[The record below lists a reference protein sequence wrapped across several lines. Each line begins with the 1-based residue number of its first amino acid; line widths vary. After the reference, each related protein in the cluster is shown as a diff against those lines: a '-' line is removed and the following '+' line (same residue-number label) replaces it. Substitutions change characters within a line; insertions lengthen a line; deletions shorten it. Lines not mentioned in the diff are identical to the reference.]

1 MMMRFIGA
9 LLLSG
14 AAFLAGH
21 FWIDSELSRQS
32 LYTGSASFWAEFAR
46 LLSDTHASPE
56 EILRRLASFP
66 RYQGLDF
73 VTVAAGGLT
82 PGKRFR
88 DAYQEALEHSRVRTL
103 DIAPLLEEAGQIPG
117 AFSLEHQLERL
128 EVLTRRMEEIAR
140 ARQEHIDASLRL
152 WHSLSIFAALFVFIF
167 FI

>member
-1 MMMRFIGA
+1 MMRFVGT

-14 AAFLAGH
+14 AAFL
-21 FWIDSELSRQS
+21 IVRSRIRSELSRQS
-32 LYTGSASFWAEFAR
+32 LYTHSAAFWAEFAR

-56 EILRRLASFP
+56 EILRRLASYP
-66 RYQGLDF
+66 RYQDLDF
-73 VTVAAGGLT
+73 VTGTIGRLT
-82 PGKRFR
+82 RGKRFR
-88 DAYQEALEHSRVRTL
+88 DAYWEALEHSRAHAL

-128 EVLTRRMEEIAR
+128 GTIVHRLEEIAR
-140 ARQEHIDASLRL
+140 TRQEHIDASLRL